1 MHTPFSLLGFWSN
14 CRDNM
19 HGKPSDFPDQYIFQ
33 CAMCCQY
40 LHSIQ
45 KRSWLCCLSV
55 CSAPTWFLF
64 TLCTVDICPRTRVGV
79 RKKREKK
86 WKHFI
91 FRSSKRKAISCCR
104 EKGTFNHSV
113 SDEPSLGKLCR
124 FEKWNFNPLCS
135 NLHNWLCFP
144 FIFPF
149 SLLSHY
155 SFPPSQ
161 RGSSYGSLITAH
173 GKYQLFAKTGYFKVR
188 LSEFWHFQLL
198 RTPSPP
204 THVHTRRESRRAGEE
219 RERECVGE
227 FR

>member
-1 MHTPFSLLGFWSN
+1 M
-14 CRDNM
+14 
-19 HGKPSDFPDQYIFQ
+19 Q
-33 CAMCCQY
+33 CAH
-40 LHSIQ
+40 LIFIHSVHCRHLP
-45 KRSWLCCLSV
+45 KDSSWCY
-55 CSAPTWFLF
+55 
-64 TLCTVDICPRTRVGV
+64 
-79 RKKREKK
+79 KN

-91 FRSSKRKAISCCR
+91 FSGVRERQFHVAQRKVFLDHNISGWTLFR
-104 EKGTFNHSV
+104 
-113 SDEPSLGKLCR
+113 KLWYSEVEVLHDQHLIL
-124 FEKWNFNPLCS
+124 FALIYTTDFFFPLS
-135 NLHNWLCFP
+135 
-144 FIFPF
+144 
-149 SLLSHY
+149 SHY

-219 RERECVGE
+219 RERESVGE